1 MMICSTSN
9 EIDIIDLLIFFVNET
24 NQELCCYIWKV
35 IVVVCIG
42 A

>member
-9 EIDIIDLLIFFVNET
+9 EIDIMDLPIFFLNET
-24 NQELCCYIWKV
+24 NQELCCYIWEV